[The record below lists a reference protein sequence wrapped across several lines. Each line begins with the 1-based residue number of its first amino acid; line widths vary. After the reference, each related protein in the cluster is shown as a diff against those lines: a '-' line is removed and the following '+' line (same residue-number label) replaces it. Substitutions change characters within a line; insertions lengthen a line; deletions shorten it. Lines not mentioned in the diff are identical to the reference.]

1 MRRFFTG
8 LWMFTA
14 LIHLVFIAAASEVLG
29 LLGAPYAGWIALV
42 IAIALVWLL
51 RFRLH
56 LLAHDRPIGSLRRA
70 LELVYFT
77 HWCAAVGSSV
87 IYLAGGALVLLATLA
102 ARWSGEP
109 PPVAHGSLFLASY
122 GLGLLLATYA
132 VWIRASRVR
141 VRRVEVPVRGL
152 DPVFDG
158 YTIAQ
163 LSDLHVGSLLS
174 RRRALGWVDV
184 ANREAPDMVALTGD
198 YVTSGVLFHEE
209 IADVLGRLRARD
221 AVIAILGNHDYFG
234 DGEPLISLLPGRGIV
249 LLRNARHTISRGA
262 ASLEVAGV
270 DDTWTH
276 KADVELAMLG
286 FDRSC
291 PLIAL
296 THDPALFPDFVRHG
310 AALVLAGHTHWGQ
323 VGVPFASQRWNL
335 ARRVFRF
342 SAGLYRDGD
351 SALYVNPGLG
361 TSGPPV
367 RLGSAP
373 EITIFVL
380 RAA

>member
-8 LWMFTA
+8 LWLFTT
-14 LIHLVFIAAASEVLG
+14 LIHLVFLAAASEL
-29 LLGAPYAGWIALV
+29 LDRLGAPYPGWIALV

-70 LELVYFT
+70 LELAYFT
-77 HWCAAVGSSV
+77 HWCAAVAGSLF
-87 IYLAGGALVLLATLA
+87 YLAGGALVLLATLA

-109 PPVAHGSLFLASY
+109 SPVRHGSLFLASY
-122 GLGLLLATYA
+122 GCGLLLATYS
-132 VWIRASRVR
+132 VWIRASSTR
-141 VRRVEVPVRGL
+141 VRRVQVPVRGL
-152 DPVFDG
+152 DPAFDG

-163 LSDLHVGSLLS
+163 LSDLHIGSLLS
-174 RRRALGWVDV
+174 RRRALRWVAT
-184 ANREAPDMVALTGD
+184 ANREAADLVALTGD
-198 YVTSGVLFHEE
+198 YVTSGVLFHAE
-209 IADVLGRLRARD
+209 IADLLGRLRARD
-221 AVIAILGNHDYFG
+221 AVIAVLGNHDYFG
-234 DGEPLISLLPGRGIV
+234 HGEPLISLLPERGIV

-262 ASLEVAGV
+262 ASLEIAGV
-270 DDTWTH
+270 DDTWTR

-286 FDRSC
+286 FDRSR

-323 VGVPFASQRWNL
+323 VGVPFASARWNL

-342 SAGLYRDGD
+342 SAGLYREGD
-351 SALYVNPGLG
+351 STLYVNPGLG

-367 RLGSAP
+367 RFGSAP